1 MNKTVNI
8 NLANTFFH
16 IDEEAYA
23 KLRRYL
29 ESIKRS
35 FANTKGSDE
44 ILMDIEA
51 RVAELFQEKME
62 NDRQVIT
69 QKEVDE
75 VITIMG
81 QPEDY
86 MVDEDIFEDEP
97 RSKSTASSRVK
108 KLYRD
113 INQKYIA
120 GVSSGLGHYFGID
133 PLWIRLLWIVLTLGS
148 GGGFIFIYILL
159 WILIPEATTTAQK
172 LDMRGEE
179 VNISNIE
186 RKVKEGI
193 DDVTERV
200 KNADY
205 DAMGNKVKDSGKSFF
220 DALGDIIMFLFKV
233 FGKFIGVLL
242 IIIGASTLIGLFIG
256 MFTVG
261 VLDVVH
267 LPGFDIYELV
277 DNTGIPIWLVSLLG
291 FFAVGIPF
299 FFLLYLGLKIVVNN
313 LKSIG
318 LIAKLSL
325 LGLWLISIITLTV
338 FGVRNGI
345 AHSSTGSVSTK
356 EVLYVQKMDT
366 IQISTA
372 STELYDNQENIH
384 VGRLKVRY
392 DEDGNR
398 LLLSDNMR
406 FNVKRTK
413 DSVASIK
420 IRKDADGSTYENARE
435 RARKIEYAYAIEEN
449 NIILNDFLTTAISN
463 KAMDQQIHI
472 TLYIPE
478 NTVIKFSEDASR
490 HLGWGTDFDRDFFRN
505 ERAQYLWKIV
515 DSDELKCLDCPE
527 EEDDEDSF
535 NSDDDE
541 GHLIINEDG
550 VDIDL
555 QGEDG
560 SLKVKINEDGVK
572 VKADDNN

>member
-97 RSKSTASSRVK
+97 RSKSTSSGRVK

-113 INQKYIA
+113 INQKYIG

-261 VLDVVH
+261 ILDVVH
-267 LPGFDIYELV
+267 LPGFDMYELV

-325 LGLWLISIITLTV
+325 LGLWLIAVITLTV
-338 FGVRNGI
+338 FGIRNGI

-372 STELYDNQENIH
+372 STELYENQENIH
-384 VGRLKVRY
+384 IGRLKVRY

-398 LLLSDNMR
+398 LLLSDDVR
-406 FNVKRTK
+406 FNIKRTK

-420 IRKDADGSTYENARE
+420 IRKDADGSNYENARE
-435 RARKIEYAYAIEEN
+435 RARKIEYAYTTEGN
-449 NIILNDFLTTAISN
+449 NVILNDFLTTDIAN
-463 KAMDQQIHI
+463 KAMDQEIHI

-505 ERAQYLWKIV
+505 ERADYLWKIE
-515 DSDELKCLDCPE
+515 DSDELKCLDCP

-555 QGEDG
+555 QNEDG
-560 SLKVKINEDGVK
+560 SFKVKINEDGVK